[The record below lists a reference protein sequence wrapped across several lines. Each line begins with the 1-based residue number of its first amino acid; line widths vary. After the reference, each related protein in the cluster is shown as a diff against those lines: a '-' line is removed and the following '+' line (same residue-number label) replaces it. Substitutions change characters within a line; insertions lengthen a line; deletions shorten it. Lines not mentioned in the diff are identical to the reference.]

1 MKSLAKKLFHPHQ
14 IDVFALPLI
23 SKLCEALDAGEV
35 TYCHWKSN
43 WRLDDWAR
51 GDGDLDLLVARSDA
65 QQFVTILSSLGF
77 KQARPP
83 GEKQVPGIQ
92 NYYGFDREAASLVHV
107 HAHYQLVLGHDLT
120 KNYHL
125 PVEQPFLQSAV
136 RLGSFKVPAPEFE
149 LILFVLR
156 MVLKFSLFDS
166 LVSRAVSPDAL
177 EKELDYLERQTDTA
191 RVAALLRRHLP
202 FIDSGFFETCRRS
215 VHPHSP
221 MWRRFAVGQQLR
233 SRLRSHARSP
243 RTVATLLTLTRRI
256 SKLGRRIGGM
266 VGASGISSPGKRLER
281 GGALIALVGGDGAV
295 KTTSLDAL
303 HAWLSQKFVTR
314 KVHLGKP
321 PRSLIT
327 WAVLVPLRLCQ
338 LFSHLLEGKRPA
350 GPLNEIRPVVF
361 PGYLQLLRWVCAA
374 RDRYHLYAKARRF
387 ATNGG
392 LVLCDRYPIPQIKL
406 MDGPN
411 IYRFLDGPPKNRLV
425 QFLLSAETR
434 YYQQI
439 MAPDLLLVLRLD
451 PEVAVLRKVTE
462 SATHVRT
469 RSRELWEVD
478 WRDAHVR
485 VVDANQPLEH
495 VLAGLQSLIWA
506 EL

>member
-51 GDGDLDLLVARSDA
+51 GDGDLDPLVARSDA
-65 QQFVTILSSLGF
+65 QQFVTILSGLGF

-177 EKELDYLERQTDTA
+177 EKELDYLERQTDTV

-281 GGALIALVGGDGAV
+281 GGALIALVGGDGAG

-350 GPLNEIRPVVF
+350 RLNEIRPVVF